1 MTYFFPLV
9 PLSLLAWV
17 LQTWFCPSS
26 GQHTTRIPELKQKPH
41 LGQSKESMQPK
52 FEILG
57 SVGNPG
63 LSKYHMNFSL
73 KDNDFQT
80 EMAFLPRHSSD
91 GKSALINCN
100 EIIPNHFKRKETKQQ
115 NKSCW
120 KCYDISMSPFFIATF
135 HFNLIL
141 IKTDTT
147 FLFIKLY
154 GNATGKDSKIPR
166 PQPLK
171 LISHFIPTP
180 INFKGKYFQ
189 ID

>member
-1 MTYFFPLV
+1 
-9 PLSLLAWV
+9 
-17 LQTWFCPSS
+17 
-26 GQHTTRIPELKQKPH
+26 
-41 LGQSKESMQPK
+41 
-52 FEILG
+52 
-57 SVGNPG
+57 
-63 LSKYHMNFSL
+63 
-73 KDNDFQT
+73 
-80 EMAFLPRHSSD
+80 
-91 GKSALINCN
+91 
-100 EIIPNHFKRKETKQQ
+100 
-115 NKSCW
+115 
-120 KCYDISMSPFFIATF
+120 MSPFFTAIF